1 MVGGGIMTVSD
12 NTHIPRLDPWSRLR
26 VHTSARIG
34 LGRVGDGLPTS
45 QLLEF
50 QMAHARARDSVHMP
64 FEGENLARDIADLGL
79 PVVTVQ
85 SRAANRAE
93 YLQRPDYG
101 RTLDEDSKA
110 RLLSVQDDAAT
121 EDEAAGAY
129 DVVFILADGL
139 SARAVHENGAEMLR
153 QSLRLLDES
162 WKIGPVVIASQA
174 RVALGDEIAS
184 RVKAKISIILIGERP
199 GLSSADSLGAYLT
212 WAPKPGCSNAQRNCI
227 SNIRPAGFPVGE
239 AARKL
244 VYLMGEARKNGLSG
258 VHLKDNYSALHL
270 VEAPSPALP
279 E

>member
-1 MVGGGIMTVSD
+1 MTVSD

-64 FEGENLARDIADLGL
+64 FEGENLARDIAGLGL
-79 PVVTVQ
+79 PVVPVQ

-110 RLLSVQDDAAT
+110 RLLSVQGNAAT
-121 EDEAAGAY
+121 EGLAAGDY

-153 QSLRLLDES
+153 QSLGLLDES

-174 RVALGDEIAS
+174 RVALGDEIA
-184 RVKAKISIILIGERP
+184 RRLQAKISIILIGERP

-227 SNIRPAGFPVGE
+227 SNIRPAGFPLGE

-244 VYLMGEARKNGLSG
+244 VYLMAEARKNGLSG

>member
-1 MVGGGIMTVSD
+1 MVGGSVMSRSD
-12 NTHIPRLDPWSRLR
+12 HSNIPRLDPWSRLR

-34 LGRVGDGLPTS
+34 LGRVGDGLPTN

-64 FEGENLARDIADLGL
+64 FEGENLAHDIADLGL
-79 PVVTVQ
+79 PVVQVH
-85 SRAANRAE
+85 SRATNRAE
-93 YLQRPDYG
+93 FLQRPDYG
-101 RTLDEDSKA
+101 RTLDDDSKA
-110 RLLSVQDDAAT
+110 RLLSLHKNRVTD
-121 EDEAAGAY
+121 DEAASEC

-139 SARAVHENGAEMLR
+139 SARAVHENGADMLR
-153 QSLRLLDES
+153 QSRHLLDDS
-162 WKIGPVVIASQA
+162 WKIGPAVIANQA

-184 RVKAKISIILIGERP
+184 RLKAKISIILIGERP

-227 SNIRPAGFPVGE
+227 SNIRPAGFPVGD

-244 VYLMGEARKNGLSG
+244 VYLMNEARKNSISG
-258 VHLKDNYSALHL
+258 VLLKDNYSALHL
-270 VEAPSPALP
+270 VDAASSALP

>member
-1 MVGGGIMTVSD
+1 M
-12 NTHIPRLDPWSRLR
+12 DPWSRLR

-64 FEGENLARDIADLGL
+64 FDAAMVAGNLAPLNL
-79 PVVTVQ
+79 PVITVQ

-93 YLQRPDYG
+93 FLQRPDYG
-101 RTLDEDSKA
+101 RKLNAQSETGLF
-110 RLLSVQDDAAT
+110 DAANN
-121 EDEAAGAY
+121 AGANTSP

-139 SARAVHENGAEMLR
+139 SARAVHENGADMVR
-153 QSLRLLDES
+153 QTIALLGDDWS
-162 WKIGPVVIASQA
+162 IGPVILAHQG

-184 RVKAKISIILIGERP
+184 RVKAKISVVLIGERP

-212 WAPKPGCSNAQRNCI
+212 FAPKPGCSNAQRNCI
-227 SNIRPAGFPVGE
+227 SNIRPAGFPVCD
-239 AARKL
+239 AAHKL
-244 VYLMGEARKNGLSG
+244 VYLMTECRKNSLSG
-258 VHLKDNYSALHL
+258 VKLKDNFTARNL
-270 VEAPSPALP
+270 VETTLALP